1 VIDDIAFQT
10 NLLAL
15 NAAVEAARAGEA
27 GKGFA
32 VVASEVRTLAQR
44 SGQAAKDIKG
54 LIANSSEQVAGGVKL
69 VHGAGEALH
78 QIVDAASRVSA
89 TVSEI
94 SSATAEQANGI
105 EEMSQTVAQLDEMT
119 QQNSAMAEQSAAAAD
134 GLQQQIITLR
144 TLVAA
149 FKTGT
154 ATTSRGLRRTKAA
167 SEPCQR
173 GLCRE
178 GVRDT
183 ARCCSSAPARRW
195 LGYPGPAAKRRA
207 GTAVAGNWSEF

>member
-1 VIDDIAFQT
+1 
-10 NLLAL
+10 
-15 NAAVEAARAGEA
+15 
-27 GKGFA
+27 

-78 QIVDAASRVSA
+78 QIVEAASRVSA

-105 EEMSQTVAQLDEMT
+105 EEMSQTVAHLDEMT

-134 GLQQQIITLR
+134 GLQQQIVTLR
-144 TLVAA
+144 SLVAA
-149 FKTGT
+149 FKTGSAAPT
-154 ATTSRGLRRTKAA
+154 RAAGEPRLLQTLVSAAFAEKA
-167 SEPCQR
+167 SE
-173 GLCRE
+173 
-178 GVRDT
+178 
-183 ARCCSSAPARRW
+183 ARQ
-195 LGYPGPAAKRRA
+195 GPAARPRRDDGWDTPAPAKRRG